1 MPWEVAEEK
10 KQKQGTN
17 NARLAYVLHV
27 HAPDYARIKTLL
39 AYAKD
44 MKVWQ
49 KHWGNSA
56 FTVEI
61 PTEKSLQVEKTR
73 YIQMVQ
79 MHGSVQL
86 SMGAAL
92 LEGLINIDTSF
103 TLRLLLDAEGKAR
116 SPLITSVRDIFNL
129 MELNYKK
136 VWICVSTGS
145 NGMTTGYFSSVVQE
159 LSEHVAAFITCP
171 GAQVYWWLRR

>member
-1 MPWEVAEEK
+1 M
-10 KQKQGTN
+10 
-17 NARLAYVLHV
+17 
-27 HAPDYARIKTLL
+27 KTLL

-49 KHWGNSA
+49 HWGNSA

-61 PTEKSLQVEKTR
+61 PTEKSPQAEKTR

-79 MHGSVQL
+79 THRSVQL
-86 SMGAAL
+86 SMRVAL
-92 LEGLINIDTSF
+92 LEELIDINTSF
-103 TLRLLLDAEGKAR
+103 TLRLLPDAEGKAR
-116 SPLITSVRDIFNL
+116 SPTITSVCGIFNL
-129 MELNYKK
+129 MELNNKK

-159 LSEHVAAFITCP
+159 LSEHVAAFITCL
-171 GAQVYWWLRR
+171 GAQVYWWLRRQGFITADVNKLIRHCFTLF